1 VLSVRLPA
9 GPPEALVSTDR
20 DGGTLLMAFLGLALA
35 GALLAAYHLGWW
47 LQNEP
52 RPAGALLVAAPFL
65 LLLVATL
72 EAIHRGSMPLAISLS
87 APLCALLAIGVN
99 LIVASD
105 RSPLGLLVVLS
116 PVLGLAVL
124 SQHRSPT
131 PLIWRTA
138 LIAASVPFIGVGI
151 YELTPGYPAR
161 LVAGA
166 SGMTIAVA
174 SALGA
179 GGLLLANAHR
189 ERLRARF
196 DRALQA
202 WLAEVQAEGDDQ
214 AA

>member
-1 VLSVRLPA
+1 MRLPA

-47 LQNEP
+47 LKHEP
-52 RPAGALLVAAPFL
+52 RPAGALLVATPFL

-72 EAIHRGSMPLAISLS
+72 EAMHRGSQHLAICLS
-87 APLCALLAIGVN
+87 APLCTLLAIGVN
-99 LIVASD
+99 LIVDSD
-105 RSPLGLLVVLS
+105 PSPLGLLVVLS
-116 PVLGLAVL
+116 AVLGLAVL
-124 SQHRSPT
+124 SRHRSAT

-138 LIAASVPFIGVGI
+138 LIVASVPFVGIGI
-151 YELTPGYPAR
+151 YELTPGYSAR
-161 LVAGA
+161 VVAGA
-166 SGMTIAVA
+166 SAMTIVVA
-174 SALGA
+174 SVLGA

-202 WLAEVQAEGDDQ
+202 WLDEVQAEGDDQ
-214 AA
+214 PA

>member
-1 VLSVRLPA
+1 MRLPG
-9 GPPEALVSTDR
+9 GPPEALVSTGR
-20 DGGTLLMAFLGLALA
+20 DGGSLLIAFLGLAFA
-35 GALLAAYHLGWW
+35 GALLAGYHFGWW
-47 LQNEP
+47 LEHEP
-52 RPAGALLVAAPFL
+52 RPAGALLVATPFL

-72 EAIHRGSMPLAISLS
+72 EAIHRGSAHLAISLT
-87 APLCALLAIGVN
+87 APLCALLAVGVN

-116 PVLGLAVL
+116 AVLGLAVL
-124 SQHRSPT
+124 SRHRSAT
-131 PLIWRTA
+131 PLIWRTV

-151 YELTPGYPAR
+151 YELTPGYSAR

-166 SGMTIAVA
+166 SGMTITVA
-174 SALGA
+174 SVLGA

-196 DRALQA
+196 DGALQA
-202 WLAEVQAEGDDQ
+202 WLDEVQAEGDDQ

>member
-1 VLSVRLPA
+1 MRLPA
-9 GPPEALVSTDR
+9 GPAEELVSTDR
-20 DGGTLLMAFLGLALA
+20 DGGSLLMAFLGLALA

-47 LQNEP
+47 LEHEP
-52 RPAGALLVAAPFL
+52 QPAGALLVAAPFV

-72 EAIHRGSMPLAISLS
+72 GAMHRGSRHLAISLS
-87 APLCALLAIGVN
+87 APLCALLTIGVN
-99 LIVASD
+99 MIVASE

-116 PVLGLAVL
+116 AVLGLAVL
-124 SQHRSPT
+124 SRHRSAT

-138 LIAASVPFIGVGI
+138 LIAASVPFVGIGI

-161 LVAGA
+161 AVAGA
-166 SGMTIAVA
+166 SAMAIVVA
-174 SALGA
+174 SVLGA

-202 WLAEVQAEGDDQ
+202 WLDEVQAEGDDQ